1 MVAAGQHA
9 DAPATPAAPRAT
21 VTREPA
27 ADGGAV
33 RGDGRAD
40 TLRAGRRE
48 AKRAIRTAIRSAL
61 AGVALSLLVASAAFA
76 ADYVVAPGDTLNDIA
91 ERHGTTA
98 AALIRA
104 NRLLDGDLI
113 LVGQIL
119 TIPAES
125 IPYGLPEASTSG
137 RLPLR
142 GGALWPVEGPI
153 TTYFGEVGSLWRRGW
168 HPGLDIGATMGTPV
182 VAVRPGTVTVA
193 EATGFNNG
201 YGSYVRIDHGEGLST
216 LYAHLARVLVSV
228 GDTVLAGQPIGTIGM
243 TGFTTGP
250 HLHFEVR
257 QNDEVQDPL
266 RYLPR

>member
-9 DAPATPAAPRAT
+9 GAPEIPAAPVMTAT
-21 VTREPA
+21 HEPTV
-27 ADGGAV
+27 DGGAV
-33 RGDGRAD
+33 RRDGRAD
-40 TLRAGRRE
+40 VLRAGRRE
-48 AKRAIRTAIRSAL
+48 AKSAIRTAIRSAL
-61 AGVALSLLVASAAFA
+61 AGVALSLLLVSAAFA
-76 ADYVVAPGDTLNDIA
+76 ADYVVVPGDTLNDIA

-104 NRLLDGDLI
+104 NGLRDGDLI

-119 TIPAES
+119 TIPTDAV
-125 IPYGLPEASTSG
+125 PYGLPEASASS

-142 GGALWPVEGPI
+142 GGALWPVDGPI
-153 TTYFGEVGSLWRRGW
+153 TTYFGEVGSFWRRGW
-168 HPGLDIGATMGTPV
+168 HPGLDIGAAIGTPV
-182 VAVRPGTVTVA
+182 VAVRPGTVATA
-193 EATGFNNG
+193 ETTGYNSG

-216 LYAHLARVLVSV
+216 LYAHLGRVLVVV
-228 GDTVLAGQPIGTIGM
+228 GDTVLAGQPIGTVGM